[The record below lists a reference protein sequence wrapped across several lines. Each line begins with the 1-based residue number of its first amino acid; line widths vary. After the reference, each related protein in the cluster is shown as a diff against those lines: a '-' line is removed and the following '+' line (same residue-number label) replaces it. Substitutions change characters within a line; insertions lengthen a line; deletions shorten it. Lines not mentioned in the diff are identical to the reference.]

1 MGTFKRRLLGLLF
14 FVVVIGLLATSVLKF
29 RGTFDDY
36 SMVTLRTDNAGNS
49 LVQNADVKANG
60 VIVGNVR
67 QVNVA
72 PGGKVSVELNI
83 TPDEMK
89 NLPVGTTARVLPKTL
104 FGERYVAL
112 QIPEKSTGGSLH
124 DGAVIKTDQKG
135 NAAEVEDLFDA
146 LLPVIEAIPP
156 QDLNVTLSAI
166 SQAIAGKGKE
176 IGQIIDRLDTIFKRV
191 NAKSDDL
198 EGTIQGLATF
208 SQTYA
213 EAVPDIIDSLDNLR
227 ITGNTFVEREGDFR
241 STIQT
246 LGVAATDTTKFLKR
260 NKKDMLNLF
269 IDSEPFLKAIARQSP
284 TFGCMFHNF
293 ATLVPKSKA
302 IVGDGTPNPG
312 VRVNLQF
319 VNPRGRYLPNQDEP
333 RLLWV
338 DPPARCYEPATNG
351 RPFPQYPGGGVPD
364 GSYQPPSRN
373 AGPRNIPN
381 LPQPQF
387 SATPSGKISESDYQ
401 NQLRVLYGASS
412 GISPENVPLWV
423 TSIGAGTLQGA
434 QVNVK

>member
-36 SMVTLRTDNAGNS
+36 SLVTLRTDNAGNS

-60 VIVGNVR
+60 VVVGSVR
-67 QVNVA
+67 EVNVD
-72 PGGKVSVELNI
+72 PGGKVSVELDI
-83 TPDEMK
+83 TPDQMK
-89 NLPVGTTARVLPKTL
+89 NLPKGTTARVLPKTL

-112 QIPEKSTGGSLH
+112 QIPEKSTGGSLA
-124 DGAVIKTDQKG
+124 DGAIIATDKAG

-146 LLPVIEAIPP
+146 LLPVIKAIPP
-156 QDLNVTLSAI
+156 EDLNVTLSAI
-166 SQAIAGKGKE
+166 SQAIGGKGKE

-191 NAKSDDL
+191 NANMDDL
-198 EGTIQGLATF
+198 EGTIAGLATF

-269 IDSEPFLKAIARQSP
+269 IDSEPFLKALARQSP

-293 ATLVPKSKA
+293 ATLVPKSKP
-302 IVGDGTPNPG
+302 IVGDGTANPG

-373 AGPRNIPN
+373 AGPRDIPN

-387 SATPSGKISESDYQ
+387 SATPSGSISESDYQ

-412 GISPENVPLWV
+412 GISPEDVPLWV